1 MFLGFLYLFLFGPF
15 RNNKILF
22 CDIYREDYETF
33 GKSLKNTT
41 SYIKNVIGN
50 KLEYDTNKKI
60 RILNNQLEWIR
71 KNMNT

>member
-22 CDIYREDYETF
+22 SEIYREDYETF
-33 GKSLKNTT
+33 GQSIKNTT

-50 KLEYDTNKKI
+50 KLEDNTKKKI